1 MPDIRSYQ
9 IAEGLYLIKN
19 PNIFFNFN
27 SYLLTCPVDEKTKLN
42 ILFDPLPLR
51 CFQDFVKV
59 LDDIIGV
66 ENIDIIYTNH
76 QDPDLT
82 SSVPALLDLSK
93 KALYITSQDTWRLV
107 SGYNIDPD
115 RYQPIELIPNGK
127 LKFGKERDDCLQFV
141 PTPFCH
147 FKGAHAVYYPKLR
160 TLFTGDLLGG
170 ASTKKTDGIYADI
183 DSWIGIKLFHEVYM
197 PTKEALKLAI
207 DRIGRLDPLPELILP
222 QHGDIIKGELIIEF
236 LKRLNDIE
244 VGLDYMNKEE
254 REKEFYIRVFNDML
268 DYARNKYGEKVVIE
282 KLNNISTQM
291 SNFPEIIKIE
301 NGVISEIHIP
311 APTAFVFIYDAFCQD
326 LPEKDKEDIRLQSIA
341 TFKKYNLEVPEELL
355 QKRTSSFVDS
365 FRRIFGLIR
374 R

>member
-1 MPDIRSYQ
+1 MPDIRSFQ

-51 CFQDFVKV
+51 CFKDFVKV

-127 LKFGKERDDCLQFV
+127 LKFGKESDDCLQFV

-254 REKEFYIRVFNDML
+254 REKELYIRVFNDML

-301 NGVISEIHIP
+301 NGVISEIYIP
-311 APTAFVFIYDAFCQD
+311 ATTAFVFIYDAFCQD